1 MGNLIFK
8 GIQQVYAS
16 GFTADNATN
25 GVLYF
30 VRNAATG
37 DADIYFGK
45 KHYGSLNASQIAS
58 LQASIKKNADDIT
71 AIETLLG
78 DFTGQFTENIKT
90 IAQVTK
96 ANADAISALSG
107 EGEGSVAKAV
117 ADAKSELLGDAGNDY
132 NTLGKLE
139 DEIQA
144 VAKSVTDKNVSAEGD
159 GYVTA
164 TANENKVTVAASEST
179 KASLALADSALQKA
193 DIATGTAKGTIKV
206 DDTDVAVNG
215 LGSAAYTDSSDYDES
230 GAADAVKTE
239 LLGTT
244 KDGDATTIAALNTKI
259 EGVAAAAKSYEI
271 KAITTGLSSNVK
283 EAYGL
288 FDEAGVQAGAVINIY
303 KDSSLKE
310 VKLSGQSLMFTYIL
324 NDGTE
329 STVGVDVSD
338 FLAESEFKNGL
349 TVSDNGEV
357 SVLVDST
364 SESFLS
370 VSANGVK
377 LSGVQDAINTGVAS
391 AKTYTDETKNTLN
404 AAITNLTNTFTSYTG
419 DTDTTLTGLR
429 NDINDVSGAV
439 ANHKTE
445 TTEAIKTAKE
455 EATAYTYNAITAET
469 SARTEAFDTLSAA
482 VDTKVDKTTYNTYT
496 SKTDSV
502 LESIKNDLT
511 AITAITSNAVTSIA
525 STGKTITVV
534 NTDGKVNVE
543 VNTLPVATAQAS
555 GYVAL
560 ETTANGELYGVMYYG
575 GDDAE

>member
-8 GIQQVYAS
+8 GIQQVLAS
-16 GFTADNATN
+16 GFTQSAAES

-30 VRNAATG
+30 VRNAETG

-45 KHYGSLNASQIAS
+45 KHYGSLNVTQIAG
-58 LQASIKKNADDIT
+58 LQASINKNAGDIT
-71 AIETLLG
+71 AIKALLG
-78 DFTGQFTENIKT
+78 DFTEQFKGDIQTV
-90 IAQVTK
+90 AQVTK
-96 ANADAISALSG
+96 ANADAISVLNG
-107 EGEGSVAKAV
+107 DGEGSVAKAV
-117 ADAKSELLGDAGNDY
+117 EDAKTVLE
-132 NTLGKLE
+132 GK
-139 DEIQA
+139 IQE
-144 VAKSVTDKNVSAEGD
+144 VADSVESKNVSAEGD
-159 GYVTA
+159 IYVSA
-164 TANENKVTVAASEST
+164 TAEENKVTVSATEKT
-179 KASLALADSALQKA
+179 IASLTLADSALQKA
-193 DIATGTAKGTIKV
+193 DIIEGTTNGTINVKG
-206 DDTDVAVNG
+206 TDVAVHG
-215 LGSAAYTDSSDYDES
+215 LGTAAYTDSSDYDES
-230 GAADAVKTE
+230 GAAATVKTE

-357 SVLVDST
+357 SVLVNST

-377 LSGVQDAINTGVAS
+377 LSGVQDAINAGVDS
-391 AKTYTDETKNTLN
+391 AKGYTDVARNALNDGITGLTK
-404 AAITNLTNTFTSYTG
+404 TFNDYTG
-419 DTDTTLTGLR
+419 NTEVVLTELDTYVDT
-429 NDINDVSGAV
+429 VSGAV
-439 ANHKTE
+439 ANHVTA

-455 EATAYTYNAITAET
+455 AATAYTYNLVTAET
-469 SARTEAFDTLSAA
+469 EAREDAIDTLSGA
-482 VDTKVDKTTYNTYT
+482 VDTKLTTKLDKATHEAYT

-525 STGKTITVV
+525 STGKTITVD

-543 VNTLPVATAQAS
+543 VNTLAVETAQAS